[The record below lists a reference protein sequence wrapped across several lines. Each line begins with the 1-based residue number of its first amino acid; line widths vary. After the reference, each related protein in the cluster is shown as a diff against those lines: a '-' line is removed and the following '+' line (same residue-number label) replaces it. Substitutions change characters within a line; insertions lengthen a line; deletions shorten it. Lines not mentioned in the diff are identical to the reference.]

1 MYPGSSSRLS
11 NSTIYK
17 HIADAS
23 SSNSLASTF
32 QSDVQTIYEYINNS
46 VSSLFGQYS
55 SIVAFGFLDDIFKS
69 IKPEIFY
76 YGFDS
81 NSLSRILKE
90 FSINNEFL
98 DLLSCY
104 DSLVIGDSA
113 YLESSI
119 IRAFCFAHG
128 KPLSVL
134 NPDGTYRKISPVC
147 SLSETHV
154 TPFSLPS
161 NSSDFLTALNAAI
174 CYTSQ
179 RYQGKAN
186 DLDSRLSFQPDLSEN
201 IQFPRKKVLF
211 LHSFRDA
218 NNINTQPSDIFH
230 SYYEWTDFCLS
241 HIAKSPH
248 DWYIKAHPMSSFIR
262 TMTLSCFTYWTSII
276 LTIQF

>member
-1 MYPGSSSRLS
+1 MKFIFKYLLRKSIFFFSFTLYLLRVNIFSSSKSLNRNNSTTLLLPYNTWDCTLLFKAFSLTLPNSRILYPGSSSRLS

-55 SIVAFGFLDDIFKS
+55 SIVAFGFLDDIFKR

-113 YLESSI
+113 YLS
-119 IRAFCFAHG
+119 H
-128 KPLSVL
+128 
-134 NPDGTYRKISPVC
+134 
-147 SLSETHV
+147 
-154 TPFSLPS
+154 
-161 NSSDFLTALNAAI
+161 
-174 CYTSQ
+174 
-179 RYQGKAN
+179 
-186 DLDSRLSFQPDLSEN
+186 RLSGHFVLPTEN
-201 IQFPRKKVLF
+201 HYQF
-211 LHSFRDA
+211 S
-218 NNINTQPSDIFH
+218 
-230 SYYEWTDFCLS
+230 
-241 HIAKSPH
+241 
-248 DWYIKAHPMSSFIR
+248 
-262 TMTLSCFTYWTSII
+262 I
-276 LTIQF
+276 LTVHIEKLVQFVHFLKLMLHPFRYLRIALTFSQHLMLLYVTHRKDIKVKLMT